1 MTTAEGLLQAGTFAH
16 DALFYQVATST
27 PGKCA
32 RSCARG
38 ERREPVLVAVPGRR
52 LDLVRGALGE
62 AGQAV
67 SFADM
72 AVLGR
77 NPARIIPAIRRF
89 TDSRRP
95 HRTRFVGEP
104 VWAGRSPAETAE
116 ATRHEALINEA
127 LAAVPASALCP
138 YDASGLAPAVL
149 ADARRTH
156 PRVVEGGARRASED
170 YSGTASPRPSPA
182 SRCPARRR
190 RRGHGLRRGG
200 PPGTAGTGRAAA
212 PSRRGSPS
220 RAQDLMIAVNEI
232 AANTVVHAGGAGIL
246 RIWRDGLALVCEIHD
261 EGRITDPLAG
271 RHPDSPHEES
281 GHGLRTAHEL
291 CDLIELRSGPWGTA
305 VRLHMLGQA
314 DPPLRRPPRIS
325 VADCVQL
332 CFASKRC

>member
-16 DALFYQVATST
+16 DALFYQ
-27 PGKCA
+27 GRDEYA
-32 RSCARG
+32 REVCSFVRQGVSAG
-38 ERREPVLVAVPGRR
+38 EPVLVAVPGRR

-138 YDASGLAPAVL
+138 YDASGLGPAVL

-156 PRVVEGGARRASED
+156 PRIVQDGARRPSAD
-170 YSGTASPRPSPA
+170 YSGTAVARAIGGQPLPSP
-182 SRCPARRR
+182 
-190 RRGHGLRRGG
+190 
-200 PPGTAGTGRAAA
+200 PPGARSTAFGEQDLPALRDQV
-212 PSRRGSPS
+212 SRRAVQEGISPG
-220 RAQDLMIAVNEI
+220 RAQDLVIAVHEA

-246 RIWRDGLALVCEIHD
+246 RIWRDGLSLVCEIGD
-261 EGRITDPLAG
+261 DGRITDPLAG
-271 RHPDSPHEES
+271 RHPDSPHDDS
-281 GHGLRTAHEL
+281 GHGLRIAHEL
-291 CDLIELRSGPWGTA
+291 CDLVQLRSGPWGTT
-305 VRLHMLGQA
+305 VRLHILAG
-314 DPPLRRPPRIS
+314 
-325 VADCVQL
+325 
-332 CFASKRC
+332 